1 MEGYW
6 KFLGGGGVLKAK
18 ILGVKYE
25 AKLEFPGGGGGG
37 MENKN
42 PSVGEYG
49 YFLELHNVSTW
60 IGENL
65 NTLNRK
71 YSFTTVT
78 RESIHVMH
86 TKSWLFILVIVNEI
100 FQPQ

>member
-1 MEGYW
+1 ME
-6 KFLGGGGVLKAK
+6 K
-18 ILGVKYE
+18 KY
-25 AKLEFPGGGGGG
+25 P
-37 MENKN
+37 
-42 PSVGEYG
+42 PVGEVWI
-49 YFLELHNVSTW
+49 FSVFWNCTISTW

-78 RESIHVMH
+78 RESLHVMH

-100 FQPQ
+100 FQLQ